1 MYSNHF
7 TTVFLEVELD
17 NLFYRFTSEFESYEY
32 DHWSGNKKKGNC
44 SDIPVYSFRSKNSF
58 NKISE
63 SKFKKA
69 ITGQSICA

>member
-1 MYSNHF
+1 MYDRDRF
-7 TTVFLEVELD
+7 PTVFLEVELD

-32 DHWSGNKKKGNC
+32 CDGYKKMNC

-63 SKFKKA
+63 SKFEEA